1 MNKRNKGVRVAALVC
16 VALLLF
22 MYLATLIAAFT
33 HPADTAD
40 PHNDFHIRARI
51 CIRFPEKA
59 LRHPDNGNPAG
70 GAEPAVLEPYVFG
83 LCALHGL
90 CADFSAYP
98 DQAFCHDVK
107 EAGGGYD
114 AARVL
119 LS

>member
-33 HPADTAD
+33 AKPYSSRM
-40 PHNDFHIRARI
+40 FLG
-51 CIRFPEKA
+51 C
-59 LRHPDNGNPAG
+59 
-70 GAEPAVLEPYVFG
+70 VLCTVFVPIF
-83 LCALHGL
+83 LH
-90 CADFSAYP
+90 FYAYP

-114 AARVL
+114 AARV
-119 LS
+119 

>member
-33 HPADTAD
+33 A
-40 PHNDFHIRARI
+40 
-51 CIRFPEKA
+51 K
-59 LRHPDNGNPAG
+59 
-70 GAEPAVLEPYVFG
+70 PYSSRMFFG
-83 LCALHGL
+83 LCALHGI

-114 AARVL
+114 AARV
-119 LS
+119 